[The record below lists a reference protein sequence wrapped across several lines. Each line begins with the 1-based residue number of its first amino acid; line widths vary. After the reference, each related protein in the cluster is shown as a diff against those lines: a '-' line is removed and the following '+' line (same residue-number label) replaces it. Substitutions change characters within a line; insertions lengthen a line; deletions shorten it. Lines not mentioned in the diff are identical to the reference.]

1 MKRSQVFG
9 SAEVREEK
17 LTPNEHPLISK
28 IARACKNR
36 VRWVSRIALKNK
48 KPPPSFKIK
57 DLLAFN
63 FECNN
68 KTTIFTQKERL

>member
-48 KPPPSFKIK
+48 KTAPSLYEIRRRKK
-57 DLLAFN
+57 Y
-63 FECNN
+63 
-68 KTTIFTQKERL
+68 K

>member
-48 KPPPSFKIK
+48 KTAPGAGTPEAVIGAVNLQWPTALQS
-57 DLLAFN
+57 
-63 FECNN
+63 
-68 KTTIFTQKERL
+68 

>member
-36 VRWVSRIALKNK
+36 VRWVSCITLKKK
-48 KPPPSFKIK
+48 KPPP
-57 DLLAFN
+57 AFSLKKVDP
-63 FECNN
+63 F
-68 KTTIFTQKERL
+68 

>member
-36 VRWVSRIALKNK
+36 VRWVSCITLKK
-48 KPPPSFKIK
+48 KKTPPRFF
-57 DLLAFN
+57 A
-63 FECNN
+63 
-68 KTTIFTQKERL
+68 

>member
-1 MKRSQVFG
+1 MKRSQAFG

-36 VRWVSRIALKNK
+36 VRWVSCIALKNK
-48 KPPPSFKIK
+48 KTAPPISKVKRFI
-57 DLLAFN
+57 A
-63 FECNN
+63 
-68 KTTIFTQKERL
+68 I